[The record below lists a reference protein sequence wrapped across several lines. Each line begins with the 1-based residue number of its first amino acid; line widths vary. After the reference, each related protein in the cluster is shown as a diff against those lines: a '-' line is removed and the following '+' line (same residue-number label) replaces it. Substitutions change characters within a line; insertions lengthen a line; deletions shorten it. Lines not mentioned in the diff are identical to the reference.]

1 MTMTAEERKEF
12 SRNCIQAVTQM
23 VKENE
28 SDNDEWYFSTMEY
41 CEATPEDYAKVS
53 DPIYQTLTV
62 SKDSFDWQNDFK
74 VRVGKP
80 RLQKG
85 TFAPTG
91 EERIYDRS
99 CIWNVSLHLCDGVY
113 VGINACSMICSSYSN
128 EQIRANQRMYKLR
141 PVEHG
146 DKVIINNEFY
156 IAKVNGHYS
165 NCIEFY
171 KEEV

>member
-1 MTMTAEERKEF
+1 MTAQERKEF
-12 SRNCIQAVTQM
+12 ERDTIQILTQM
-23 VKENE
+23 VKENDT
-28 SDNDEWYFSTMEY
+28 DNEEFYYTTMEHLQ
-41 CEATPEDYAKVS
+41 ATPEDYTNVS

-80 RLQKG
+80 DFQTG
-85 TFAPTG
+85 TYAPTG
-91 EERIYDRS
+91 EKRIYDRS

-113 VGINACSMICSSYSN
+113 VGINAGSMICSSYSN
-128 EQIRANQRMYKLR
+128 QQILANQRMYKLR
-141 PVEHG
+141 PVENG
-146 DKVIINNEFY
+146 DKVIIEGEFY

-165 NCIEFY
+165 NCIEFH

>member
-1 MTMTAEERKEF
+1 MTKTAEEKKEF
-12 SRNCIQAVTQM
+12 LKRQIDCITQY
-23 VKENE
+23 VKEDSE
-28 SDNDEWYFSTMEY
+28 VDSEFYYEFMKG
-41 CEATPEDYAKVS
+41 CEPTLADYEAVS
-53 DPIYQTLTV
+53 EPLYQTLTV
-62 SKDSFDWQNDFK
+62 SKDAFDWQNDFK

-80 RLQKG
+80 RPQKG

-113 VGINACSMICSSYSN
+113 VGINACSCISSSYSN